1 MSENYD
7 QIRTRAPFTTL
18 DGTETLT
25 INQSGSTKGGFLSVL
40 KTWVLE
46 GLTLTRA
53 AISDATAYGRTLMEM
68 ADADA
73 LKTEVLPAEATSL
86 ELEEGTVEDARMF
99 TPNLIV
105 DAIAHHTAPK
115 VPQFIEEN
123 TTIADSHL
131 GAILVCDA
139 PGAIALTVA
148 DLTSGQFE
156 VINLA
161 VDAVSIEPDV
171 DVVFMDSTGTITSKT
186 VAQYAHV
193 RVSFIGNSTWYIKE
207 E

>member
-18 DGTETLT
+18 DGSETLT
-25 INQSGSTKGGFLSVL
+25 INQGGATKGGFLSVL
-40 KTWVLE
+40 KAWVLDS
-46 GLTLTRA
+46 LTVTRA
-53 AISDATAYGRTLMEM
+53 AISDATAYGRTLMGL
-68 ADADA
+68 ADVAA
-73 LKTEVLPAEATSL
+73 LKTEVLPAAATPI

-105 DAIAHHTAPK
+105 DAIAFHTAPK
-115 VPQFIEEN
+115 APQFIEEN
-123 TTIADSHL
+123 TTISESHI
-131 GAILVCDA
+131 GSILVCDA
-139 PGAIALTVA
+139 PAAIDVTVA
-148 DLTSGQFE
+148 DLTAGQFE
-156 VINLA
+156 LINLA
-161 VDAVSIEPDV
+161 VDAVTIEPDV
-171 DVVFMDSTGTITSKT
+171 DVIFMDSTGTIVSKT